1 MEEMVYLEKE
11 EAPMISESYEKRR
24 HYLLNNKSLYKTA
37 LFLAWPV
44 IIQSLLQVSV
54 GTVDMKMVG
63 TLGVDA
69 ISAVGTSRNII
80 MVFMV
85 LVIAISTGTT
95 AMVARFVGRGD
106 EEGASIAAGQA
117 FMLSLLLSAIIV
129 PVGLLINEFSL
140 KILGV
145 TDGVL
150 SHAMDYM
157 KIFFLAVPFFLLH
170 FMARSIFQGAGDT
183 KTPLYI
189 DIMMNIVNVLGNY
202 IFIFGMFGL
211 PAFGVAGA
219 AMGTAL
225 SRFISVLV
233 SWGLLLSG
241 KFDVKVKLRHMF
253 KPVWDASKQ
262 IMDIGI
268 PSGLQGL
275 SRNATTFVMFAILA
289 RTLDAEFAVP
299 AFVIGSNL
307 NQYALMPGL
316 AIGTAAA
323 TLSGMNLGAKQYDRA
338 EASGRA
344 TAILGAGLMF
354 MISLVFVLFSGPF
367 INFFLDEP
375 NASVVRIGAVFLLVI
390 GISEPFHAASI
401 ILSRTMQGAGYTKK
415 PFQITFVSWVVIRV
429 FLALFLGLLLGLDST
444 GVWIAISATNMISG
458 VWSYAVFK
466 RGQWKKVRIYGI
478 SEDALGESD
487 TVTSS

>member
-1 MEEMVYLEKE
+1 MDM
-11 EAPMISESYEKRR
+11 ASNSYEKKRA
-24 HYLLNNKSLYKTA
+24 YLLNNKNLYKTA
-37 LFLAWPV
+37 IFLAWPV
-44 IIQSLLQVSV
+44 IVQSLLQVSV
-54 GTVDMKMVG
+54 GTIDMKMVG

-106 EEGASIAAGQA
+106 REGASIVAGQA
-117 FMLSLLLSAIIV
+117 FLLSVILSAVIV
-129 PVGLLINEFSL
+129 PVGLMTNEFSL
-140 KILGV
+140 RILGV

-150 SHAMDYM
+150 NYAVEYM
-157 KIFFLAVPFFLLH
+157 KVFFLAIPFFLLQ

-189 DIMMNIVNVLGNY
+189 DIMMNIVNVIGNY
-202 IFIFGMFGL
+202 IFIFGMFGI

-225 SRFISVLV
+225 SRVISALV

-241 KFDVKVKLRHMF
+241 KFDVKVKLIHMF
-253 KPVWDASKQ
+253 RPVWEASKQ
-262 IMDIGI
+262 IMDIGV

-299 AFVIGSNL
+299 AFVIGTNL

-323 TLSGMNLGAKQYDRA
+323 TLSGMNLGAKQYERA

-344 TAILGAGLMF
+344 TAILGAFVMF
-354 MISLVFVLFSGPF
+354 GISLLFVIFSSSF
-367 INFFLDEP
+367 INFFLDDA
-375 NASVVRIGAVFLLVI
+375 NQSVVRIGTLFLIII

-415 PFQITFVSWVVIRV
+415 PFQITFVSWVIIRV
-429 FLALFLGLLLGLDST
+429 LLALILGIILGLDST
-444 GVWIAISATNMISG
+444 GVWIAISATNIISG

-466 RGQWKKVRIYGI
+466 KGKWKGVSIYGV
-478 SEDALGESD
+478 S
-487 TVTSS
+487 

>member
-1 MEEMVYLEKE
+1 MASK
-11 EAPMISESYEKRR
+11 SYEVRR
-24 HYLLNNKSLYKTA
+24 DYLLNNKNLYKTA

-54 GTVDMKMVG
+54 GTIDMKMVG
-63 TLGVDA
+63 TVGVDA

-106 EEGASIAAGQA
+106 EKGASIAAGQA
-117 FMLSLLLSAIIV
+117 FLLSLILSVIIV
-129 PVGLLINEFSL
+129 PVGLMTNEFSL
-140 KILGV
+140 RILGV

-150 SHAMDYM
+150 NYALEYM
-157 KIFFLAVPFFLLH
+157 NVFFLAVPFFLLH
-170 FMARSIFQGAGDT
+170 FMARSIFQGSGDT

-189 DIMMNIVNVLGNY
+189 DIMMNIVNVMGNY
-202 IFIFGMFGL
+202 VFIFGMFGF
-211 PAFGVAGA
+211 PAYGVAGA

-225 SRFISVLV
+225 SRVISVVV
-233 SWGLLLSG
+233 SRGLLLSG
-241 KFDVKVKLRHMF
+241 KFDVKVKFVHMF
-253 KPVWDASKQ
+253 TPVWEASKQ
-262 IMDIGI
+262 IINIGV

-299 AFVIGSNL
+299 AFVIGTNL

-323 TLSGMNLGAKQYDRA
+323 TLSGMNLGAKQFDRA

-344 TAILGAGLMF
+344 TTILGVGVMF
-354 MISLVFVLFSGPF
+354 GISLLFVIFSEPF
-367 INFFLDEP
+367 INFFLDE
-375 NASVVRIGAVFLLVI
+375 ASQSVVKIGALFLIII

-401 ILSRTMQGAGYTKK
+401 VLSRTMQGAGYTKK
-415 PFQITFVSWVVIRV
+415 PFQITFISWVVIRV
-429 FLALFLGLLLGLDST
+429 LLALVLGLILGFDST
-444 GVWIAISATNMISG
+444 GVWVAISATNIISG
-458 VWSYAVFK
+458 LWSYTVFK
-466 RGQWKKVRIYGI
+466 KGKWKNVRIYEV
-478 SEDALGESD
+478 SKS
-487 TVTSS
+487 

>member
-1 MEEMVYLEKE
+1 M
-11 EAPMISESYEKRR
+11 ASSEFEKRR
-24 HYLLNNKSLYKTA
+24 KYLLNNKNLYKTV

-44 IIQSLLQVSV
+44 IIQSLLQVLV
-54 GTVDMKMVG
+54 GTVDIKMVG

-117 FMLSLLLSAIIV
+117 FMLSLLLSAFIV
-129 PVGLLINEFSL
+129 PVGLLINEYSL
-140 KILGV
+140 KLLGV
-145 TDGVL
+145 TDEVL
-150 SHAMDYM
+150 HYAMDYM
-157 KIFFLAVPFFLLH
+157 QIFFLAVPFFLLH

-189 DIMMNIVNVLGNY
+189 DIMMNVVNVLGNY
-202 IFIFGMFGL
+202 VFIFGMFGV

-225 SRFISVLV
+225 SRIISVAV
-233 SWGLLLSG
+233 SWGMLLSG
-241 KFDVKVKLRHMF
+241 KFDVKVRLRHMVR
-253 KPVWDASKQ
+253 PIWDASRQ
-262 IMDIGI
+262 ILDIGI
-268 PSGLQGL
+268 PAGLQGL

-299 AFVIGSNL
+299 AFVIGTNL

-323 TLSGMNLGAKQYDRA
+323 TLSGMNLGAGQYERA
-338 EASGRA
+338 EESGKT
-344 TAILGAGLMF
+344 TAVLGALVMF
-354 MISLVFVLFSGPF
+354 AISLLFVIFSGPF
-367 INFFLDEP
+367 INFFLAET
-375 NASVVRIGAVFLLVI
+375 NREVVRIGTLFLVII

-401 ILSRTMQGAGYTKK
+401 IFSRTMQGAGYTKK
-415 PFQITFVSWVVIRV
+415 PFQVTFVSWVVVRV
-429 FLALFLGLLLGLDST
+429 LLAITLGLLLGYHST
-444 GVWIAISATNMISG
+444 GVWIAISATNILSG
-458 VWSYAVFK
+458 LWSFSLFK
-466 RGQWKKVRIYGI
+466 RGKWKEVSIYSVG
-478 SEDALGESD
+478 
-487 TVTSS
+487 

>member
-1 MEEMVYLEKE
+1 M
-11 EAPMISESYEKRR
+11 ADTDYEIRR
-24 HYLLNNKSLYKTA
+24 RYLLKNKNLYKTT
-37 LFLAWPV
+37 LYLAWPV
-44 IIQSLLQVSV
+44 ILQSLLQVSV
-54 GTVDMKMVG
+54 GTIDMKMVG

-106 EEGASIAAGQA
+106 GEGASIAAGQA
-117 FMLSLLLSAIIV
+117 FLLSLTLSALIV
-129 PVGLLINEFSL
+129 PVGLMTNEFSL
-140 KILGV
+140 GILGV
-145 TDGVL
+145 TDEVL
-150 SHAMDYM
+150 HYAVEYM
-157 KIFFLAVPFFLLH
+157 QVFFLAVPFFLLH
-170 FMARSIFQGAGDT
+170 FMARSIFQGAGNT
-183 KTPLYI
+183 TTPLYI
-189 DIMMNIVNVLGNY
+189 DIMMNIINVIGNY
-202 IFIFGMFGL
+202 VFIFGMFGI
-211 PAFGVAGA
+211 PAYGVAGA

-241 KFDVKVKLRHMF
+241 RFDVKVKIAHMV
-253 KPVWDASKQ
+253 KPVWEASKQ
-262 IMDIGI
+262 IMDIGV

-299 AFVIGSNL
+299 AFVIGTNL

-323 TLSGMNLGAKQYDRA
+323 TLSGMNLGAEQVDRA

-344 TAILGAGLMF
+344 TAILGALLMLV
-354 MISLVFVLFSGPF
+354 ISVFFVVFSRPF
-367 INFFLDEP
+367 INFFLDAP
-375 NASVVRIGAVFLLVI
+375 NPSVVGIGTLFLAIIAL
-390 GISEPFHAASI
+390 SEPFHAASI

-415 PFQITFVSWVVIRV
+415 PFQITFVSWVVVRV
-429 FLALFLGLLLGLDST
+429 LLALLLGILLGLDST
-444 GVWIAISATNMISG
+444 GVWIAISATNILSG
-458 VWSYAVFK
+458 LWTYAVFK
-466 RGQWKKVRIYGI
+466 RGRWKSVRIYG
-478 SEDALGESD
+478 
-487 TVTSS
+487 VH

>member
-1 MEEMVYLEKE
+1 M
-11 EAPMISESYEKRR
+11 ASENYEKRR
-24 HYLLNNKSLYKTA
+24 EYLLSNKNLYKTA
-37 LFLAWPV
+37 LYLAWPV

-54 GTVDMKMVG
+54 GTIDMKMVG

-106 EEGASIAAGQA
+106 REGASIAAGQA
-117 FMLSLLLSAIIV
+117 FMLSLLLSAFIV
-129 PVGLLINEFSL
+129 PLGLLTNEFSL

-145 TDGVL
+145 HDGVL
-150 SHAMDYM
+150 SYAMEYM
-157 KIFFLAVPFFLLH
+157 EVFFLAVPLFLLH

-183 KTPLYI
+183 KTPLFI
-189 DIMMNIVNVLGNY
+189 DIMMNIVNVIGNY
-202 IFIFGMFGL
+202 IFIFGMFGV
-211 PAFGVAGA
+211 PAYGVAGA

-241 KFDVKVKLRHMF
+241 KFDVKVRLRHMF
-253 KPVWDASKQ
+253 KPVWEASRQ

-299 AFVIGSNL
+299 AFVIGTNL

-338 EASGRA
+338 EASGKA
-344 TAILGAGLMF
+344 TAILGAIVMF
-354 MISLVFVLFSGPF
+354 GISLVFVLFSGSL
-367 INFFLDEP
+367 INFFLDDA
-375 NASVVRIGAVFLLVI
+375 NQAVVRIGTMFLIII
-390 GISEPFHAASI
+390 GISEPLHAASI

-429 FLALFLGLLLGLDST
+429 LLALILGLLLGLDST
-444 GVWIAISATNMISG
+444 GVWIAISATNIISG
-458 VWSYAVFK
+458 IWSYAVFK
-466 RGQWKKVRIYGI
+466 RGKWKEVSIYGV
-478 SEDALGESD
+478 S
-487 TVTSS
+487 

>member
-1 MEEMVYLEKE
+1 M
-11 EAPMISESYEKRR
+11 ANTNYEKRR
-24 HYLLNNKSLYKTA
+24 EYLLTNKNLYKTV

-44 IIQSLLQVSV
+44 IIQSLLQVLV
-54 GTVDMKMVG
+54 GTVDIKMVG
-63 TLGVDA
+63 KLGVDA

-95 AMVARFVGRGD
+95 AMVARFIGRGD

-117 FMLSLLLSAIIV
+117 FLLSLLLSALIV
-129 PVGLLINEFSL
+129 PIGLLSNEFSL
-140 KILGV
+140 KLLGV

-150 SHAMDYM
+150 KYAMEYM
-157 KIFFLAVPFFLLH
+157 QVFFLAVPFFLLH

-189 DIMMNIVNVLGNY
+189 DVMMNIVNVLGNFV
-202 IFIFGMFGL
+202 FIFGMFGV

-225 SRFISVLV
+225 SRIISVMV

-241 KFDVKVKLRHMF
+241 RFDVKVKLRHMIR
-253 KPVWDASKQ
+253 PVWDASRQ
-262 IMDIGI
+262 ILDIGI
-268 PSGLQGL
+268 PAGLQGL

-299 AFVIGSNL
+299 AFVIGTNL

-323 TLSGMNLGAKQYDRA
+323 TLTGMNLGAEQYDRA
-338 EASGRA
+338 EESGMT
-344 TAILGAGLMF
+344 TAILGALVMF
-354 MISLVFVLFSGPF
+354 AISLVFVVFSGPL
-367 INFFLDEP
+367 INFFLDEA
-375 NASVVRIGAVFLLVI
+375 NRSVVRIGTLFLVII

-415 PFQITFVSWVVIRV
+415 PFQITFVSWVVVRV
-429 FLALFLGLLLGLDST
+429 LLAILLGLTLGYDST
-444 GVWIAISATNMISG
+444 GVWVAISATNVLSG
-458 VWSYAVFK
+458 IWAYSLFK
-466 RGQWKKVRIYGI
+466 RGKWKEVSIYSV
-478 SEDALGESD
+478 SE
-487 TVTSS
+487 TSS

>member
-1 MEEMVYLEKE
+1 M
-11 EAPMISESYEKRR
+11 ASAAYEKRR
-24 HYLLNNKSLYKTA
+24 EYLLNNENLYKTSIY
-37 LFLAWPV
+37 LAWPV

-54 GTVDMKMVG
+54 GTIDMKMVG
-63 TLGVDA
+63 TVGVDA

-80 MVFMV
+80 MIFMV

-95 AMVARFVGRGD
+95 AMVARFVGRD
-106 EEGASIAAGQA
+106 DQEGASVAAGQA
-117 FMLSLLLSAIIV
+117 FLLSLILSAFIV
-129 PVGLLINEFSL
+129 PVGLMTNEFSL
-140 KILGV
+140 RILGV
-145 TDGVL
+145 TDEVL
-150 SHAMDYM
+150 NYAVEYM
-157 KIFFLAVPFFLLH
+157 EVFFLAVPFFLLH

-189 DIMMNIVNVLGNY
+189 DIMMNIINVIGNY
-202 IFIFGMFGL
+202 IFIFGMFGF
-211 PAFGVAGA
+211 PAYGVAGA

-225 SRFISVLV
+225 SRVISVTV
-233 SWGLLLSG
+233 AWGALLSG
-241 KFDVKVKLRHMF
+241 RFDVRVRWKDMF
-253 KPVWDASKQ
+253 RPVWKASKQ
-262 IMDIGI
+262 IVDIGV

-299 AFVIGSNL
+299 AFVIGTNL

-323 TLSGMNLGAKQYDRA
+323 TLSGMNLGAKQFDRA

-354 MISLVFVLFSGPF
+354 GISLLFVIFSSPF
-367 INFFLDEP
+367 INFFLDET
-375 NASVVRIGAVFLLVI
+375 NQSVVRIGTLFLIII

-401 ILSRTMQGAGYTKK
+401 IFSRTMQGAGYTKK

-429 FLALFLGLLLGLDST
+429 ILALVLGLLLGLDST
-444 GVWIAISATNMISG
+444 GVWLAISATNIISG
-458 VWSYAVFK
+458 LWSYMVFK
-466 RGQWKKVRIYGI
+466 KGKWKKVSIYG
-478 SEDALGESD
+478 
-487 TVTSS
+487 VN

>member
-1 MEEMVYLEKE
+1 M
-11 EAPMISESYEKRR
+11 ASDRYEKRR
-24 HYLLNNKSLYKTA
+24 AYLLNNKNLYKTT

-54 GTVDMKMVG
+54 GTIDMKMVG
-63 TLGVDA
+63 TVGVDA

-80 MVFMV
+80 MIFMV

-95 AMVARFVGRGD
+95 AMVARFVGRD
-106 EEGASIAAGQA
+106 DQEGASIAAGQA
-117 FMLSLLLSAIIV
+117 FLLSLILSAFIV
-129 PVGLLINEFSL
+129 PLGLMTNEYSL
-140 KILGV
+140 RLLGV
-145 TDGVL
+145 TDSVL
-150 SHAMDYM
+150 NYAVDYM
-157 KIFFLAVPFFLLH
+157 RIFFFAIPFFLLH

-189 DIMMNIVNVLGNY
+189 DIMMNIINVIGNY
-202 IFIFGMFGL
+202 IFIFGMFGV
-211 PAFGVAGA
+211 PAYGVAGA
-219 AMGTAL
+219 AIGTAL
-225 SRFISVLV
+225 SRMISAMV

-241 KFDVKVKLRHMF
+241 KFDVKVRLVHMF
-253 KPVWDASKQ
+253 KPVWEASKQ

-289 RTLDAEFAVP
+289 RTLDAKVAVP
-299 AFVIGSNL
+299 AFVIGTNL

-323 TLSGMNLGAKQYDRA
+323 TLSGMNLGAKQFDRA

-344 TAILGAGLMF
+344 TAILGAIVMF
-354 MISLVFVLFSGPF
+354 CISLLFVIFSKSF
-367 INFFLDEP
+367 INFFLDVP
-375 NASVVRIGAVFLLVI
+375 SDSVVRIGTLFLIVI

-429 FLALFLGLLLGLDST
+429 ILAFILGIILGIDST

-458 VWSYAVFK
+458 IWTYAVFK
-466 RGQWKKVRIYGI
+466 KGKWKEVSIYNV
-478 SEDALGESD
+478 S
-487 TVTSS
+487 

>member
-1 MEEMVYLEKE
+1 MENENYK
-11 EAPMISESYEKRR
+11 KRR
-24 HYLLNNKSLYKTA
+24 EYLLNNKNLYQTT

-54 GTVDMKMVG
+54 GTIDMKMVG
-63 TLGVDA
+63 TVGVDA

-80 MVFMV
+80 MIFMV

-95 AMVARFVGRGD
+95 AMVARFIGKGD
-106 EEGASIAAGQA
+106 REGASVVAGQA
-117 FMLSLLLSAIIV
+117 FLLSLLLSAFIV
-129 PVGLLINEFSL
+129 PIGLMTNEFSL

-150 SHAMDYM
+150 NYAVEYM
-157 KIFFLAVPFFLLH
+157 EVFFLAVPFFLLH

-189 DIMMNIVNVLGNY
+189 DIMMNIINVIGNY
-202 IFIFGMFGL
+202 IFIFGMFGI
-211 PAFGVAGA
+211 PAYGVAGA
-219 AMGTAL
+219 AMGTAV
-225 SRFISVLV
+225 SRIISVIV
-233 SWGLLLSG
+233 AWGLLLSG
-241 KFDVKVKLRHMF
+241 RFDVKVRLAHMF
-253 KPVWDASKQ
+253 RPVWRASKQ
-262 IMDIGI
+262 IMDIGV

-289 RTLDAEFAVP
+289 RTLDAEYALP
-299 AFVIGSNL
+299 AFVIGTNL

-323 TLSGMNLGAKQYDRA
+323 TLSGMNLGAKQFDRA

-344 TAILGAGLMF
+344 TAILGALLMF
-354 MISLVFVLFSGPF
+354 GISLLFVIFSGSF
-367 INFFLDEP
+367 INFFLDDA
-375 NASVVRIGAVFLLVI
+375 NQSVVRIGTLFLIII

-401 ILSRTMQGAGYTKK
+401 VLSRTMQGAGYTKK

-429 FLALFLGLLLGLDST
+429 LLAFALGILLGFEST
-444 GVWIAISATNMISG
+444 GVWIAISATNIISG
-458 VWSYAVFK
+458 IWSYAVFN
-466 RGQWKKVRIYGI
+466 RGKWKDVKIYGVN
-478 SEDALGESD
+478 EDKIK
-487 TVTSS
+487 V

>member
-1 MEEMVYLEKE
+1 M
-11 EAPMISESYEKRR
+11 ASDNYEKRR
-24 HYLLNNKSLYKTA
+24 TYLLNNKNLYKTT

-54 GTVDMKMVG
+54 GTIDMKMVG
-63 TLGVDA
+63 TVGVDA

-80 MVFMV
+80 MIFMV

-95 AMVARFVGRGD
+95 AMVARFVGRD
-106 EEGASIAAGQA
+106 DQEGASIAAGQA
-117 FMLSLLLSAIIV
+117 FLLSLILSVIIV
-129 PVGLLINEFSL
+129 PVGLMTNEFSL

-150 SHAMDYM
+150 NYAVDYM

-189 DIMMNIVNVLGNY
+189 DIMMNVINVIGNY
-202 IFIFGMFGL
+202 IFIFGMFGF

-225 SRFISVLV
+225 SRFVSALV
-233 SWGLLLSG
+233 SWGFLLSG
-241 KFDVKVKLRHMF
+241 KFDVKVKLSHMF
-253 KPVWDASKQ
+253 KPVWGASKQ

-289 RTLDAEFAVP
+289 RTLDAKFAVP
-299 AFVIGSNL
+299 AFVIGTNL

-323 TLSGMNLGAKQYDRA
+323 TLSGMNLGAKQFDRA

-344 TAILGAGLMF
+344 TAILGAGVMF
-354 MISLVFVLFSGPF
+354 GISLLFVIFSKSF
-367 INFFLDEP
+367 IDFFLDVP
-375 NASVVRIGAVFLLVI
+375 NDSVVRIGRLFLIII
-390 GISEPFHAASI
+390 GISEPFHAVSI

-429 FLALFLGLLLGLDST
+429 ALAFTLGILFGIEST
-444 GVWIAISATNMISG
+444 GVWIAISATNLISG
-458 VWSYAVFK
+458 LWSYFEFK
-466 RGQWKKVRIYGI
+466 KGKWKNVSIYNVG
-478 SEDALGESD
+478 
-487 TVTSS
+487 

>member
-1 MEEMVYLEKE
+1 M
-11 EAPMISESYEKRR
+11 ASENYEKRR
-24 HYLLNNKSLYKTA
+24 KYLLNNKNLYKTA
-37 LFLAWPV
+37 LYLAWPV

-54 GTVDMKMVG
+54 GTIDMKMVG

-106 EEGASIAAGQA
+106 REGASIAAGQA
-117 FMLSLLLSAIIV
+117 FMLSLLLSAFIV
-129 PVGLLINEFSL
+129 PLGLLTNEFSL

-145 TDGVL
+145 HDGVL
-150 SHAMDYM
+150 SYAMEYM
-157 KIFFLAVPFFLLH
+157 EVFFLAVPFFLLH

-183 KTPLYI
+183 KTPLFI
-189 DIMMNIVNVLGNY
+189 DIMMNIVNVIGNY
-202 IFIFGMFGL
+202 IFIFGMFGV
-211 PAFGVAGA
+211 PAYGVAGA

-241 KFDVKVKLRHMF
+241 KFDVKVRLQHMF
-253 KPVWDASKQ
+253 KPVWEASRQ

-299 AFVIGSNL
+299 AFVIGTNL

-338 EASGRA
+338 EASGKA
-344 TAILGAGLMF
+344 TAILGALVMF
-354 MISLVFVLFSGPF
+354 GISLLFVVFSNSF
-367 INFFLDEP
+367 INFFLEDA
-375 NASVVRIGAVFLLVI
+375 NQAVVRIGTMFLIII
-390 GISEPFHAASI
+390 GISEPLHAASI

-429 FLALFLGLLLGLDST
+429 LLALILGLLLGFDST
-444 GVWIAISATNMISG
+444 GVWIAISATNIISG
-458 VWSYAVFK
+458 IWSYAVFK
-466 RGQWKKVRIYGI
+466 RGKWKEVSIYGV
-478 SEDALGESD
+478 S
-487 TVTSS
+487 